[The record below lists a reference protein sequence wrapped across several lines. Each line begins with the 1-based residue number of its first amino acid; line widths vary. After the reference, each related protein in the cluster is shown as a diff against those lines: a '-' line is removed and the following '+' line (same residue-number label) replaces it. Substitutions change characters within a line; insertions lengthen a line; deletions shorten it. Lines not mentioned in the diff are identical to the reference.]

1 MLDQLLKDRLK
12 KYSIIMNDLNHETLF
27 KTPGE
32 GHPFISWRH
41 KKKLDIDF
49 ILLLTLFS
57 THTHTHTHKTSYHPM
72 KKYRQRKVIEILWWL
87 MKLKKI
93 KIYKKILEKIY
104 HCFQNQTEIYV
115 WSDYVNGKLV
125 INPTSKNH
133 KIENAK
139 KKNLSWI
146 VVKLGTTLLV
156 RYGFPL

>member
-1 MLDQLLKDRLK
+1 
-12 KYSIIMNDLNHETLF
+12 
-27 KTPGE
+27 
-32 GHPFISWRH
+32 
-41 KKKLDIDF
+41 
-49 ILLLTLFS
+49 
-57 THTHTHTHKTSYHPM
+57 
-72 KKYRQRKVIEILWWL
+72 

-139 KKNLSWI
+139 KKKKFI
-146 VVKLGTTLLV
+146 VNCGQTGHDFISPI
-156 RYGFPL
+156 RFSPLEKFTQNFN